1 MIDIFAALH
10 YSEERQVTFA
20 VFQLE
25 GAARSWWNIIR
36 TKWEREQTPRTW
48 MNFVRE
54 FNAKYFPPLVQ
65 EKKEDEFIR
74 LRQGTQ
80 SGLNVEIQ
88 KDLAVAQITTFSDAV
103 EKALRS
109 ENARLQVR
117 NFQNRKRGAAGST
130 STQGDKSAPSPPKF
144 GRGAGGGR
152 FTSPARGAPSRGSQ
166 PGRGPPRSTA
176 QGSSATVARGP
187 CNFCGKPNHTED
199 DCWRKQNKCLRC
211 GSAEHRFANCPVQ
224 ARETRGTTPATSKAT
239 SSQSRVDSTKPKVP
253 ARVYSIEQRP
263 VPDSAEVVEGTIP
276 VFHRLARILIDP
288 GATHSFVNPEFMCGI
303 DINPV
308 TLPYELEVSTPT
320 GDQSLISSKMY
331 TNCEIWIGER
341 KLLGNL
347 ISLAIKGYDV
357 ILGMDWLARYDAQLD
372 CKRKTVEFRI
382 LGEATLRLDVRG
394 SLASSAMI
402 SGIRARKLLSR
413 GAQGF
418 LALLINTP
426 IDKLKIEN
434 VPIVSEYP
442 DVFPD
447 ELVNLPPER
456 EVVFEVNLCP
466 GASPISKTPY
476 RMAPAE
482 LKELKLQLQDL
493 LERGFIH
500 ESGSPWGAPVLFVK
514 KKDGTLRLCAVVF
527 SKLDLR
533 QGYYQLLIKKEDVP
547 KTAFN
552 SRYGHFE
559 FAVMPFGLTNA
570 PAAFMDLM
578 HRIFKPFLDR
588 FVVVF
593 IDDILVYSK
602 TREEHE
608 QHLREVLQTLR
619 EHQLYAKFS
628 KCEFWLDKVS
638 FLGHVISKEG
648 IAVDPAKVEAVT
660 EWKRPENPTEIRSFL
675 GLAGVKL
682 AFKS

>member
-54 FNAKYFPPLVQ
+54 FNAKRARRFLH
-65 EKKEDEFIR
+65 
-74 LRQGTQ
+74 
-80 SGLNVEIQ
+80 GLNVEIQ

-117 NFQNRKRGAAGST
+117 NFQNRKRGAAGSS
-130 STQGDKSAPSPPKF
+130 STQGDKSTSPPPKF

-152 FTSPARGAPSRGSQ
+152 FSSPARGASSRGSQ
-166 PGRGPPRSTA
+166 PGRGPPRSTT

-224 ARETRGTTPATSKAT
+224 ARDARGTTPMTSKAT
-239 SSQSRVDSTKPKVP
+239 SSQSRVDSTKPKVL

-263 VPDSAEVVEGTIP
+263 VPDSAEVVEDP
-276 VFHRLARILIDP
+276 VI
-288 GATHSFVNPEFMCGI
+288 
-303 DINPV
+303 
-308 TLPYELEVSTPT
+308 LPYELEVSTPT
-320 GDQSLISSKMY
+320 GDQRLISSKMY
-331 TNCEIWIGER
+331 TNCEISVGER

-347 ISLAIKGYDV
+347 ISLAIKGCDV

-382 LGEATLRLDVRG
+382 PGEATLRLDVRG

-402 SGIRARKLLSR
+402 SGIRARKLLSK

-418 LALLINTP
+418 LAFLINTP
-426 IDKLKIEN
+426 ADKLKIED
-434 VPIVSEYP
+434 VPVVSEYL

-456 EVVFEVNLCP
+456 EVEFEVNLCP
-466 GASPISKTPY
+466 GAFPISKTPY

-500 ESGSPWGAPVLFVK
+500 ESGSPWGHLFSL
-514 KKDGTLRLCAVVF
+514 LR
-527 SKLDLR
+527 R
-533 QGYYQLLIKKEDVP
+533 RTGP
-547 KTAFN
+547 
-552 SRYGHFE
+552 
-559 FAVMPFGLTNA
+559 
-570 PAAFMDLM
+570 
-578 HRIFKPFLDR
+578 
-588 FVVVF
+588 
-593 IDDILVYSK
+593 
-602 TREEHE
+602 
-608 QHLREVLQTLR
+608 
-619 EHQLYAKFS
+619 
-628 KCEFWLDKVS
+628 
-638 FLGHVISKEG
+638 
-648 IAVDPAKVEAVT
+648 
-660 EWKRPENPTEIRSFL
+660 
-675 GLAGVKL
+675 
-682 AFKS
+682 